1 MFDELP
7 EVVAE
12 AWKAAGQL
20 PAGERR
26 HAQTAIINNA
36 FVRDGDKLQ
45 LTTTHP
51 LFTEYKRRVDQKY
64 FRREAAG
71 FHIWIASRLYKQ
83 CFDRMHIAS
92 L

>member
-1 MFDELP
+1 MKANKFHAMFDELP

-12 AWKAAGQL
+12 AWKAAGKL

-26 HAQTAIINNA
+26 DAQTAIINNA

-64 FRREAAG
+64 FKREAVG
-71 FHIWIASRLYKQ
+71 FH
-83 CFDRMHIAS
+83 M
-92 L
+92 